1 MFYVLTLSSIRY
13 VKEVILPLR
22 NFCLCLLLW
31 QELTLFPAFTCHN
44 PGNVTKCFSEVHFFP
59 YSQLLF
65 PTKIAASGKG
75 ILARADTKGELQSS
89 ASFPNH
95 LEPHCK
101 CHISRDSYH
110 RGAAAAVQTPKN
122 PHPQDFMLEF
132 CLDFLLL
139 FFLRRGHT

>member
-1 MFYVLTLSSIRY
+1 MSSSMLTHRANKCQKLGDS
-13 VKEVILPLR
+13 VENILCTHLAFNQVCKRGNPPTEK
-22 NFCLCLLLW
+22 FLCLLLW
-31 QELTLFPAFTCHN
+31 QELTLFPAFACHS
-44 PGNVTKCFSEVHFFP
+44 PGNVTKCFSEVNFFP

-95 LEPHCK
+95 LELHCK

-122 PHPQDFMLEF
+122 PCP
-132 CLDFLLL
+132 
-139 FFLRRGHT
+139 

>member
-1 MFYVLTLSSIRY
+1 MFYVLTLTSIRY

-22 NFCLCLLLW
+22 NFSLCLFSW
-31 QELTLFPAFTCHN
+31 QELTLFPALPARAQGTWQSAFQ
-44 PGNVTKCFSEVHFFP
+44 KFIFFP
-59 YSQLLF
+59 IPSCYSHQNS
-65 PTKIAASGKG
+65 ASGKG
-75 ILARADTKGELQSS
+75 ILAWADTKGELQPS

-122 PHPQDFMLEF
+122 PHPQHFMLQS
-132 CLDFLLL
+132 CLDFLFL
-139 FFLRRGHT
+139 FSLRRGHT